1 MPFLRFSR
9 DKRGYANTYL
19 CHTFREDGVVRMR
32 VLYWFRTP
40 PDIEVGRLALDA
52 EAIRDIEA
60 SNPDLTFDWDE
71 IRKAKPLPPARDH
84 AGGEARERRA
94 RRRGRGAPL
103 EGGGR
108 APAGARTAGGS
119 RDASDAAATGSQP
132 GAGEA
137 GSLPDASPGRRRR
150 RRRRRGGGGGEGR
163 TAPAGAPDA
172 APPPAEPDSDP
183 P

>member
-71 IRKAKPLPPARDH
+71 IMKAKPPPPSQDH
-84 AGGEARERRA
+84 SGGEARERRSRR
-94 RRRGRGAPL
+94 RRRGASSGVGDKAS
-103 EGGGR
+103 
-108 APAGARTAGGS
+108 AGAAAAGTAGGS
-119 RDASDAAATGSQP
+119 RDATDAPAPGAEP
-132 GAGEA
+132 GAGE
-137 GSLPDASPGRRRR
+137 ASPGRRRR
-150 RRRRRGGGGGEGR
+150 RRRRRPGGGQGR
-163 TAPAGAPDA
+163 VAPASDA
-172 APPPAEPDSDP
+172 ASPPVEPDSDP